1 MRIRVVAALL
11 VLFAGTALAGSLNV
25 QIRNGKVRA
34 TPSQLGKVVADVA
47 YGATV
52 EAGTLQNGWYPVTLP
67 DGKTG
72 WKHESSL
79 TRKRV
84 AMTAGTGDAAT
95 GASSDEV
102 ALAGKGFN
110 AQVEAKMK
118 ADGKLDY
125 TWVDRMAAFQV
136 SEDQIALFRAQ
147 GKLLGGAQ

>member
-1 MRIRVVAALL
+1 M
-11 VLFAGTALAGSLNV
+11 S
-25 QIRNGKVRA
+25 
-34 TPSQLGKVVADVA
+34 
-47 YGATV
+47 
-52 EAGTLQNGWYPVTLP
+52 
-67 DGKTG
+67 
-72 WKHESSL
+72 
-79 TRKRV
+79 
-84 AMTAGTGDAAT
+84 AGTGDAAT

-147 GKLLGGAQ
+147 GKLLGGAR